1 MESAGSERPPFERLA
16 VETRRLVY
24 KHRFAEVV
32 ESRTRVPIV
41 DVSECASFPQCRRRH
56 AICDFSPDFTSY
68 VVVTIKGSRPDTKT
82 SE

>member
-1 MESAGSERPPFERLA
+1 VESAGSERPPFERLA

-41 DVSECASFPQCRRRH
+41 DVSEYARLPTKSSATYILRCAALLHVLLRCCHYQGIQAGYGC
-56 AICDFSPDFTSY
+56 
-68 VVVTIKGSRPDTKT
+68 
-82 SE
+82 